1 MKIFVVCSI
10 LIGFIATTAHTQPHV
25 SPQKEITLS
34 YIQQHYSD
42 TSYTNK
48 TMDSTFLWQI
58 RGAMLYYPKL
68 SHTHIKFRLKDT
80 PIPLT
85 ARPRIWAIL
94 QRPKHRKYLI
104 TISTKTHPRFEP
116 LLLKNL
122 SFNAQIGV
130 IGHEMSHIADFQ
142 QRRGLYFIELAFMHI
157 SKKYMDN
164 FENKTDRRCIQYGL
178 GYQLLSWSE
187 EVRKGLKIEHWEGIN
202 GDGKATRERYMSPEW
217 ECLLNCV
224 CKKVRH

>member
-1 MKIFVVCSI
+1 MKIFVFCSI
-10 LIGFIATTAHTQPHV
+10 FIGFIATTARAQPLV
-25 SPQKEITLS
+25 SPQKEITLA

-58 RGAMLYYPKL
+58 RGVMLYYPKL

-85 ARPRIWAIL
+85 ARPRVWATF
-94 QRPKHRKYLI
+94 QRPKHRQYLI
-104 TISTKTHPRFEP
+104 TISTKTSPRFEP

-122 SFNAQIGV
+122 SFNAQVGV

-142 QRRGLYFIELAFMHI
+142 QRRGLYFIKLAFMHI

-164 FENKTDRRCIQYGL
+164 FENKTDRRCIQHGL
-178 GYQLLSWSE
+178 GYQLLSWSK
-187 EVRKGLKIEHWEGIN
+187 EVREKLKIAQWRGIK
-202 GDGKATRERYMSPEW
+202 GDEKDTRERYMSPESIMKW
-217 ECLLNCV
+217 INY
-224 CKKVRH
+224 